1 MPEELINNTDICQAS
16 IRTQEEIGTIQAEL
30 EESLSWMRHTIRW
43 VEVIKDPTRFK
54 LVYLLRRYEALCV
67 CDLANILGVSSPAIS
82 QHLRKLKDMDLV
94 RSTREKQTLFYSL
107 RSSEFVTFLDSMI
120 ATDFVVTERQAVPAL
135 A

>member
-1 MPEELINNTDICQAS
+1 MTEELINNTDLCQAS
-16 IRTQEEIGTIQAEL
+16 IRTEEEIRTIQSEL
-30 EESLSWMRHTIRW
+30 GESLSWMRHTIRW

-54 LVYLLRRYEALCV
+54 LVDLLRRYEQLCV

-94 RSTREKQTLFYSL
+94 SATREKQTLFYSL
-107 RSSEFVTFLDSMI
+107 RSSDFVPFLDSI
-120 ATDFVVTERQAVPAL
+120 LGADLVLNEGQVVPTL